1 MSRRSELLFL
11 VDDFI
16 KKIKLKIQA
25 LDRDERIE
33 VSRKIYDIICER
45 LLSDL
50 VYIFENGEKKYS
62 WKTYSYIVK
71 LFKKSPFIQHIH
83 GNIYFIGKTG
93 FLDHTFIQN
102 KPNLYLFIHG
112 KCLVSEPYHLT
123 MKDVKELIKF
133 CEENGLNFYIDG
145 LSQHYPGHT
154 LRIVIWKGERSA

>member
-62 WKTYSYIVK
+62 WRTHLFTVK
-71 LFKKSPFIQHIH
+71 LFKKSSFIHRLGPTYCIK
-83 GNIYFIGKTG
+83 KTG

-145 LSQHYPGHT
+145 LSFHYPGHT
-154 LRIVIWKGERSA
+154 LRIVIWKGERDG